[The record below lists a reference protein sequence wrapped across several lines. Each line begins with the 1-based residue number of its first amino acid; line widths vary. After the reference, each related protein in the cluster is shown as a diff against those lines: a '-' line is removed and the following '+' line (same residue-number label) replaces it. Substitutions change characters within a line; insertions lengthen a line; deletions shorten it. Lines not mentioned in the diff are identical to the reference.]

1 MGAMH
6 RDNPRGWHCPQLT
19 SFVAPGGRV
28 TGFGRPGAFD
38 MHWIVSHC
46 TPLAP
51 RRCAA
56 LDHVLRHWRALPRE
70 AADESTLTPPHER
83 AHAQALGWHGDDGC
97 LPWAAR
103 SARQD
108 GIEVGPEAWGLVT
121 PVHAR
126 VGSDGVHLADPE
138 TLGLDATASRALL
151 EVLRPLF
158 EAEDMRLVW
167 GAPQRWYASHP
178 SLHGLASASLDRVA
192 GRNVE
197 AWVPRQAAA
206 RPLRRL
212 QNEAQML
219 LHEHPLNEVRETAG
233 ALPINSFWLSG
244 CGVAQAE
251 HASAVTLD
259 ERLRAPWLH
268 ADLPAWEAAWQ
279 ALEAEALVPLI
290 AAAERGLAVRLTLCG
305 ERGSASFE
313 ARPRPAWRR
322 LTERV
327 AAAPAASH
335 DLLTTL

>member
-1 MGAMH
+1 
-6 RDNPRGWHCPQLT
+6 
-19 SFVAPGGRV
+19 
-28 TGFGRPGAFD
+28 

-83 AHAQALGWHGDDGC
+83 AHAHALGWHGDDGC

-108 GIEVGPEAWGLVT
+108 GVDVGSAAWGLVT

-138 TLGLDATASRALL
+138 TLALDAAASLAFVD
-151 EVLRPLF
+151 VLRPMF
-158 EAEDMRLVW
+158 EAEGMRLVW
-167 GAPQRWYASHP
+167 GAPQRWYASHL
-178 SLHGLASASLDRVA
+178 SLHGLATASLDRVA
-192 GRNVE
+192 GRNVD
-197 AWVPRQAAA
+197 AWLPRQAAA

-219 LHEHPLNEVRETAG
+219 LHEHPLNEVREAAG
-233 ALPINSFWLSG
+233 ALPVNSFWLSG

-251 HASAVTLD
+251 NTGEITLD
-259 ERLRAPWLH
+259 ERLRGSWLR
-268 ADLPAWEAAWQ
+268 ADLPASEAGWQ
-279 ALEAEALVPLI
+279 ALEVEALVPLI
-290 AAAERGLAVRLTLCG
+290 AAAERGLAARLTLCG

-313 ARPRPAWRR
+313 ARPRAAWRR
-322 LTERV
+322 LTERL
-327 AAAPAASH
+327 APPPAASH
-335 DLLTTL
+335 GFLTTL